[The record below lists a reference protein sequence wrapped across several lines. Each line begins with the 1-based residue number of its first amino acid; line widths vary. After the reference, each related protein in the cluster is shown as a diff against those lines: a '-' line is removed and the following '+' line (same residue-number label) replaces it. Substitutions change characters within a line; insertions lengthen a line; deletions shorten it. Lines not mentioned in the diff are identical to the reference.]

1 MEKHWRW
8 ASLMGAQAS
17 GSRVWVTSPQIVRQ
31 RVPPGCK
38 LPPYQSAL
46 PLQCTSH
53 PYPVLLV
60 L

>member
-31 RVPPGCK
+31 RVPPGCE
-38 LPPYQSAL
+38 LPPYFLLCRSSAL
-46 PLQCTSH
+46 PTPTPCF
-53 PYPVLLV
+53 
-60 L
+60 